1 MKDVTLEATLL
12 GATMVEDT
20 QAILRDAAAQV
31 PVVNCL
37 LQMRT
42 AAVFQPAAAVF
53 PIHSPPEDVSKGL
66 CPQDLPEVSHR
77 LLPLGLLWD

>member
-42 AAVFQPAAAVF
+42 AAVFQPAAAFF
-53 PIHSPPEDVSKGL
+53 PLCSPLGIVSKDV
-66 CPQDLPEVSHR
+66 CPQDLLRVSHK
-77 LLPLGLLWD
+77 LLPLDLPQV